1 VIWGGLNGLGLLFYR
16 YWRRISPI
24 KDNHT
29 LPVVILSVALTFTF
43 ISFTR
48 IFFRSPTFEHALG
61 MIEKIASGINF
72 GLVPNIVSGYALP
85 FSVMLFG
92 FFVQWMPTQW
102 KENAKEFF
110 ISMPVPVKVA
120 VCSLVVFI
128 VYQAVSADF
137 QPFIY
142 FQF

>member
-1 VIWGGLNGLGLLFYR
+1 
-16 YWRRISPI
+16 
-24 KDNHT
+24 
-29 LPVVILSVALTFTF
+29 
-43 ISFTR
+43 
-48 IFFRSPTFEHALG
+48 
-61 MIEKIASGINF
+61 MIEKIASGINLT
-72 GLVPNIVSGYALP
+72 LVPSIVSGYALP

-92 FFVQWMPTQW
+92 FFVQWMPTEW
-102 KENAKEFF
+102 KESAKEFF
-110 ISMPVPVKVA
+110 ILMPAPVKVA